1 MYQYNA
7 EVIRV
12 IDADTVKVRVDL
24 GFHTHRVEHIRVL
37 NYDAPETRLGKN
49 TDQEQKTRG
58 LEAKAYAQAIL
69 PVGSTIILTTQYDK
83 TGKYGRFLANIS
95 CFHPGSDDRYDY
107 ATQMIKKGHVKTPL
121 VIE

>member
-58 LEAKAYAQAIL
+58 LAAKAYAEALL
-69 PVGSTIILTTQYDK
+69 PVGSKITLTTQYDK
-83 TGKYGRFLANIS
+83 TGKYGRFLADILYQLAYDNKW
-95 CFHPGSDDRYDY
+95 YDY
-107 ATQMIKKGHVKTPL
+107 AGKMMLEGHVKVAL
-121 VIE
+121 